1 MDLNGVLLA
10 YLITSILLTALF
22 IWLGFGRFTSVVL
35 ALVITMNGIIAWLG
49 DPKDWLR
56 LNDQGFAGAFI
67 FILISLTS
75 TLFLIWLIWLL
86 ITAVLGLLIT
96 S

>member
-10 YLITSILLTALF
+10 YLLTSFLLSALF

-56 LNDQGFAGAFI
+56 VSDQGFAGAFI

-75 TLFLIWLIWLL
+75 TLLIIWLLWLL
-86 ITAVLGLLIT
+86 ITAIFGLLIT
-96 S
+96 T